1 MTSIGIPRG
10 LMLFYQQFPFWRA
23 FFESLDFNVVLSR
36 ESNKKILTNSIEL
49 MTCETCLP
57 VELMHGQVDD
67 LLKKGVDHIFLPF
80 IVNVDGEKDNP
91 TNNCNCPWIQSHPFM
106 IKAAFN
112 DHPDK
117 DKLLIPTFHLRY
129 FNTAFKD
136 EITSFMKETFG
147 ISKQKVLKAVKM
159 ALEAQDSFDKAIEE
173 RGKEVLAN
181 LPEDKK
187 AFVIIGRPY
196 NTGDT
201 MLNLNLVDKLI
212 GSNVLPVPLDFL
224 PLKEENVFEDFPMM
238 YWPNGQKILAAMKII
253 NKYDNLHALYL
264 SNFRCGPDSFILHF
278 IKQEK
283 NLKPFLHLEI
293 DEHSANAGVIT
304 RIEAFLDSLEG
315 YEKRKKDEKKALSS
329 QNGNGLSNQRV
340 LYFPYAR
347 DTVHVLSAACRYC
360 NIPSEVLPM
369 QDETDI
375 ELGRKHTNGNEC
387 FPFVATTGSFLKK
400 ILHPDSE
407 PEKLSFFMPDHNG
420 PCRFGEYN
428 KLQRIIFD
436 NLGYQDVDI
445 VHPSNEDS
453 YASIAPGQSVKWRKA
468 SWKGILAVDLIRKML
483 QQIRPYEIHKGDAD
497 KVYQEAL
504 KAIIQSVEKE
514 GGDGLPGILKK
525 YAHAFRSIPYHK
537 THRKPVVAVVG
548 EIFMRD
554 NPFCSG
560 FLVERLEKLGAETL
574 MAPFGEWV
582 YYSTYRFKRDSKW
595 KRNMKGIAK
604 SQLQY
609 QFQKYYEHQYTRI
622 VEKIFPIEK
631 EIRVEEML
639 EHCNAYIHK
648 DYDGDPPLAIGTASI
663 LSDQFVSGIV
673 NILPFTCMP
682 GTLNSA
688 VSNVFRKDYDGIPW
702 ENFAYDGQDD
712 TNIDTR
718 LQAFMYQARE
728 FAKRKEFD
736 KQLVEF

>member
-1 MTSIGIPRG
+1 
-10 LMLFYQQFPFWRA
+10 
-23 FFESLDFNVVLSR
+23 
-36 ESNKKILTNSIEL
+36 
-49 MTCETCLP
+49 
-57 VELMHGQVDD
+57 
-67 LLKKGVDHIFLPF
+67 
-80 IVNVDGEKDNP
+80 
-91 TNNCNCPWIQSHPFM
+91 
-106 IKAAFN
+106 
-112 DHPDK
+112 
-117 DKLLIPTFHLRY
+117 
-129 FNTAFKD
+129 
-136 EITSFMKETFG
+136 
-147 ISKQKVLKAVKM
+147 
-159 ALEAQDSFDKAIEE
+159 
-173 RGKEVLAN
+173 
-181 LPEDKK
+181 
-187 AFVIIGRPY
+187 
-196 NTGDT
+196 

-212 GSNVLPVPLDFL
+212 GSNVQPVPLDFL

-278 IKQEK
+278 IKQEQ

-329 QNGNGLSNQRV
+329 QNGNGISNQRV

-400 ILHPDSE
+400 ILHPDSD
-407 PEKLSFFMPDHNG
+407 PKKLSFFMPDHNG

-436 NLGYQDVDI
+436 NLGHQDVDI

-504 KAIIQSVEKE
+504 QAIIQSVEKD
-514 GGDGLPGILKK
+514 GGDRLPAILKK
-525 YAHAFRSIPYHK
+525 YAHAFKSIPYHK
-537 THRKPVVAVVG
+537 TQRKPVIAVVG

-595 KRNMKGIAK
+595 KRNLKGIAK

-718 LQAFMYQARE
+718 LQAFMHQARE